1 MNKEKMLR
9 HLRDDE
15 EKKVMT
21 RILDLVEQVLVKH
34 QVMVSDFLDP
44 YHAGLAR
51 DILQG
56 IADIDFI
63 FQGGHRNAERKRI
76 VIFPPYL
83 RAELIEPKVQAL
95 KVSGTGQQFK
105 VLSHRDF
112 LGAVLGLGLRRE
124 KIGDILVAQDSAF
137 MMVAAELAQFVEV
150 NLKQVGRVPV
160 TVKILAEGEL
170 DHEYQGNFKLIRAT
184 VASLRLDAVGGH
196 GFNLSRTQMA
206 QEIRA
211 GKVKLNWKITTDPA
225 KTVQE
230 GDTISVSGRGRM
242 VVEEITGTTK
252 KGRIGLVIKRLL

>member
-15 EKKVMT
+15 DKKVMA
-21 RILDLVEQVLVKH
+21 RILDLAEQVLVKH
-34 QVMVSDFLDP
+34 QVMVTDFLDP
-44 YHAGLAR
+44 YQAGLAR
-51 DILQG
+51 DILLG
-56 IADIDFI
+56 LADLNFI
-63 FQGGHRNAERKRI
+63 FQGGHGGAERKRLI
-76 VIFPPYL
+76 LFPQYL
-83 RAELIEPKVQAL
+83 QAEQIEPKVQAL
-95 KVSGTGQQFK
+95 KITGTGQFNA
-105 VLSHRDF
+105 LSHRDF

-124 KIGDILVAQDSAF
+124 KIGDILVAQNSAF
-137 MMVAAELAQFVEV
+137 MIVAAELASYVEM

-160 TVKILAEGEL
+160 TVKLLAEGDL
-170 DHEYQGNFKLIRAT
+170 DHEYQENFKLIRAT

-196 GFNLSRTQMA
+196 GFNLSRTQLA

-225 KTVQE
+225 ETVQV